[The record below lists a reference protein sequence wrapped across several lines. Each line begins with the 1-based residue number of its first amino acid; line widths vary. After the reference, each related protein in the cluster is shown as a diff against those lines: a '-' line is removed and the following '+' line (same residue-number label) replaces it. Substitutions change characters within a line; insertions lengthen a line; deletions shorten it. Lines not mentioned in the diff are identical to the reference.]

1 LRNVS
6 CRNAAVP
13 HIARES
19 QPPIGFG
26 PGAADPAKPSG
37 GRAPVPTRTERAQA
51 GEETGVIAVGHPA
64 LLPDD
69 ASTCG
74 YKDPAK
80 TYTVAP
86 RGHSLAAERGGTPQ
100 PDHQERHRLLR

>member
-1 LRNVS
+1 M
-6 CRNAAVP
+6 
-13 HIARES
+13 
-19 QPPIGFG
+19 
-26 PGAADPAKPSG
+26 
-37 GRAPVPTRTERAQA
+37 PTRTERAQV